1 MAYFKK
7 DDYGNVWYSYYGVSD
22 CILADY
28 TSPEKIEAYLDDE
41 VFQQAVI
48 NSYEHIDLS
57 GDNEKNISR
66 VHSAAING
74 SWCGAERQLCAV
86 NGRGVSKVFPCQW

>member
-7 DDYGNVWYSYYGVSD
+7 DDHGNVWYSYYGVSD

-28 TSPEKIEAYLDDE
+28 TSPEKIEAYLVDE

-48 NSYEHIDLS
+48 NSYQHIDLS

-66 VHSAAING
+66 VFAKMDRTAEWLRKKAAIL
-74 SWCGAERQLCAV
+74 AQE
-86 NGRGVSKVFPCQW
+86 F

>member
-7 DDYGNVWYSYYGVSD
+7 DDHGNVWYSYYGVSD

-48 NSYEHIDLS
+48 NSYQHIDLS

-66 VHSAAING
+66 VLAKMDRTAEWLRKKTAIL
-74 SWCGAERQLCAV
+74 AQE
-86 NGRGVSKVFPCQW
+86 F

>member
-7 DDYGNVWYSYYGVSD
+7 DDHGNVWYSYYGVSD

-28 TSPEKIEAYLDDE
+28 TSPEKLEAYLDDE

-48 NSYEHIDLS
+48 NSYKHIDLS
-57 GDNEKNISR
+57 GDNENNISR
-66 VHSAAING
+66 VFAKMDRTAEWLRKKAAIL
-74 SWCGAERQLCAV
+74 AQE
-86 NGRGVSKVFPCQW
+86 F

>member
-7 DDYGNVWYSYYGVSD
+7 DDHGNVWYSYYGVSD

-28 TSPEKIEAYLDDE
+28 TSPEKLEAYLDDE

-48 NSYEHIDLS
+48 SSDEHVYLS

-66 VHSAAING
+66 VVAKMDRTAEWLRKKAAIL
-74 SWCGAERQLCAV
+74 AQE
-86 NGRGVSKVFPCQW
+86 F

>member
-7 DDYGNVWYSYYGVSD
+7 DDHGNVWYSYYGVSD

-48 NSYEHIDLS
+48 NSYQHIDLS
-57 GDNEKNISR
+57 GDNEKDISR
-66 VHSAAING
+66 VLAKMDRTAEWLRKKTAIL
-74 SWCGAERQLCAV
+74 AQE
-86 NGRGVSKVFPCQW
+86 F

>member
-7 DDYGNVWYSYYGVSD
+7 DDHGNVWYSYYGVSD

-28 TSPEKIEAYLDDE
+28 TSPEKLEVYLDDE

-66 VHSAAING
+66 VLAKMDRTAEWLRKKAAIL
-74 SWCGAERQLCAV
+74 AQE
-86 NGRGVSKVFPCQW
+86 F

>member
-7 DDYGNVWYSYYGVSD
+7 DDHGNVRYSYYGVSD

-28 TSPEKIEAYLDDE
+28 TSPEKLEAYLDDE

-66 VHSAAING
+66 VLAKMDRTAEWLRKKTAIL
-74 SWCGAERQLCAV
+74 AQE
-86 NGRGVSKVFPCQW
+86 F

>member
-28 TSPEKIEAYLDDE
+28 TSPEKLEAYLDDE

-66 VHSAAING
+66 VLAKMDRTAEWLRKKAAIL
-74 SWCGAERQLCAV
+74 EQE
-86 NGRGVSKVFPCQW
+86 F

>member
-1 MAYFKK
+1 MSFH
-7 DDYGNVWYSYYGVSD
+7 NSYYGVSD

-28 TSPEKIEAYLDDE
+28 TSPEKLEAYLDDE

-66 VHSAAING
+66 VFAKMDRTAEWLRKKAAIL
-74 SWCGAERQLCAV
+74 AQE
-86 NGRGVSKVFPCQW
+86 F

>member
-7 DDYGNVWYSYYGVSD
+7 DDHGNVWYSYYVVSD

-28 TSPEKIEAYLDDE
+28 TSPEKLEAYLDDE

-66 VHSAAING
+66 VLAKMDRTAEWLRKKTAIL
-74 SWCGAERQLCAV
+74 AQE
-86 NGRGVSKVFPCQW
+86 F

>member
-7 DDYGNVWYSYYGVSD
+7 DDHGNVWYSYYGVSD

-28 TSPEKIEAYLDDE
+28 TSPEKLEAYLDDE

-57 GDNEKNISR
+57 GDNEKNIYR
-66 VHSAAING
+66 VFAKMDRTAEWLRKKAAIL
-74 SWCGAERQLCAV
+74 AQE
-86 NGRGVSKVFPCQW
+86 F

>member
-7 DDYGNVWYSYYGVSD
+7 DDHGNVWYSYYGVSD

-28 TSPEKIEAYLDDE
+28 TSPEKLEAYLDDE

-48 NSYEHIDLS
+48 NSYQHIDLS

-66 VHSAAING
+66 VLAKMDRTAEWLRKKTAIL
-74 SWCGAERQLCAV
+74 AQE
-86 NGRGVSKVFPCQW
+86 F

>member
-7 DDYGNVWYSYYGVSD
+7 DDHGNVWYSYYGVSD

-28 TSPEKIEAYLDDE
+28 TSPEKLEAYLDDE

-57 GDNEKNISR
+57 GDNEKTFPEYLRKWIEQQ
-66 VHSAAING
+66 NG
-74 SWCGAERQLCAV
+74 FEKRLLSLHRNFE
-86 NGRGVSKVFPCQW
+86 

>member
-7 DDYGNVWYSYYGVSD
+7 DDHGNVWYSYYGVSD

-28 TSPEKIEAYLDDE
+28 TSPEKLEAYLDDE

-66 VHSAAING
+66 VLAKMDRT
-74 SWCGAERQLCAV
+74 AEWLRKKATILAQE
-86 NGRGVSKVFPCQW
+86 F

>member
-7 DDYGNVWYSYYGVSD
+7 DDHGNVWYSYYGVSD
-22 CILADY
+22 CILADFL
-28 TSPEKIEAYLDDE
+28 SPEMLESYLDDE
-41 VFQQAVI
+41 GFQQAVI

-66 VHSAAING
+66 VFAKMDRTAEWLRKKAAIL
-74 SWCGAERQLCAV
+74 AQE
-86 NGRGVSKVFPCQW
+86 F

>member
-7 DDYGNVWYSYYGVSD
+7 DDHGNVWYSYYGVSD

-28 TSPEKIEAYLDDE
+28 TSPEKFEAYLDDE

-66 VHSAAING
+66 VLAKMDRTAEWLRKKTAIL
-74 SWCGAERQLCAV
+74 AQE
-86 NGRGVSKVFPCQW
+86 F

>member
-7 DDYGNVWYSYYGVSD
+7 DDHGNVWYSYYGVSD

-28 TSPEKIEAYLDDE
+28 TSPEKLEAYLDDE
-41 VFQQAVI
+41 VFQQAGI

-66 VHSAAING
+66 VLAKMDRTAEWLRKKTAIL
-74 SWCGAERQLCAV
+74 AQE
-86 NGRGVSKVFPCQW
+86 F

>member
-7 DDYGNVWYSYYGVSD
+7 DDHGNVWYSYYGVSD

-28 TSPEKIEAYLDDE
+28 TSPEKLEAYLDDE

-66 VHSAAING
+66 VLAKMDRTAEWLRKKTAILAQEFL
-74 SWCGAERQLCAV
+74 SLLD
-86 NGRGVSKVFPCQW
+86 

>member
-7 DDYGNVWYSYYGVSD
+7 DDHGNVWYSYYGVSD

-48 NSYEHIDLS
+48 NSYQHIDLS

-66 VHSAAING
+66 VLAKMDRT
-74 SWCGAERQLCAV
+74 AEWLRKKATILAQE
-86 NGRGVSKVFPCQW
+86 F

>member
-7 DDYGNVWYSYYGVSD
+7 DDHGNVWYSYYGVSD

-28 TSPEKIEAYLDDE
+28 TSPEKLEAYLDDE
-41 VFQQAVI
+41 VFQHAVI

-66 VHSAAING
+66 VLAKMDRTAEWLRKKTAIL
-74 SWCGAERQLCAV
+74 AQE
-86 NGRGVSKVFPCQW
+86 F

>member
-7 DDYGNVWYSYYGVSD
+7 DDHGNGWYSYEGVSD

-28 TSPEKIEAYLDDE
+28 TSPEKLEAYLDDE

-66 VHSAAING
+66 VLAKMDRTAEWLRKKAAIL
-74 SWCGAERQLCAV
+74 AQE
-86 NGRGVSKVFPCQW
+86 F

>member
-7 DDYGNVWYSYYGVSD
+7 DDHGNVWYSYYGVSD

-28 TSPEKIEAYLDDE
+28 TSPEKLEAYLDDE

-48 NSYEHIDLS
+48 NSYEHS
-57 GDNEKNISR
+57 KHTGQKEKNITR
-66 VHSAAING
+66 VLAKMVRTAEKKKKKTAIL
-74 SWCGAERQLCAV
+74 AQE
-86 NGRGVSKVFPCQW
+86 F

>member
-7 DDYGNVWYSYYGVSD
+7 DDHGNVWQSYYGVSD

-66 VHSAAING
+66 VFAKMDRTAEWLRKKAAIL
-74 SWCGAERQLCAV
+74 AQE
-86 NGRGVSKVFPCQW
+86 F

>member
-7 DDYGNVWYSYYGVSD
+7 DDRGNVWYSYYGVSD

-28 TSPEKIEAYLDDE
+28 TSPEKLEAYLDDE

-66 VHSAAING
+66 VFAKMDRTAEWLRKKAAIL
-74 SWCGAERQLCAV
+74 AQE
-86 NGRGVSKVFPCQW
+86 F

>member
-7 DDYGNVWYSYYGVSD
+7 DDHGNVWYSYYGVSD

-28 TSPEKIEAYLDDE
+28 TSPEKLEAYLDDE

-66 VHSAAING
+66 VLAKMDRTAEWLRKKTAIL
-74 SWCGAERQLCAV
+74 AQE
-86 NGRGVSKVFPCQW
+86 F

>member
-7 DDYGNVWYSYYGVSD
+7 DDHGNVQYSYYGVSD

-28 TSPEKIEAYLDDE
+28 TSPEKLEAYLDDE

-66 VHSAAING
+66 VLAKMDRTAEWLRKKAAIL
-74 SWCGAERQLCAV
+74 AQE
-86 NGRGVSKVFPCQW
+86 F

>member
-7 DDYGNVWYSYYGVSD
+7 DDHGNVWYSYYGVSD

-28 TSPEKIEAYLDDE
+28 TSPEKLEVYLDDE

-66 VHSAAING
+66 VFAKMDRTAEWLRKKTAIL
-74 SWCGAERQLCAV
+74 AQE
-86 NGRGVSKVFPCQW
+86 F

>member
-7 DDYGNVWYSYYGVSD
+7 DDHGNVWYSYYGVSD

-28 TSPEKIEAYLDDE
+28 TSPEKLEAYLDDE

-57 GDNEKNISR
+57 GDKEKNISR
-66 VHSAAING
+66 VFAKMDRTAEWLRKKAAIL
-74 SWCGAERQLCAV
+74 AQE
-86 NGRGVSKVFPCQW
+86 F

>member
-7 DDYGNVWYSYYGVSD
+7 DDPGNVWYSYYGVSD

-28 TSPEKIEAYLDDE
+28 TSPEKLEAYLDDE

-66 VHSAAING
+66 VLAKMDRTAEWLRKKTAIL
-74 SWCGAERQLCAV
+74 AQE
-86 NGRGVSKVFPCQW
+86 F

>member
-7 DDYGNVWYSYYGVSD
+7 DDHGNVWYSYYGVSD

-48 NSYEHIDLS
+48 NSYQHIDLS

-66 VHSAAING
+66 ELAKMDRTGEWLRKKTAIL
-74 SWCGAERQLCAV
+74 AQE
-86 NGRGVSKVFPCQW
+86 F

>member
-7 DDYGNVWYSYYGVSD
+7 DDHGNVWYSYYGVSD

-28 TSPEKIEAYLDDE
+28 TSPEKLEAYLDDE

-48 NSYEHIDLS
+48 NSYEHIRLRRTCREDLS
-57 GDNEKNISR
+57 R
-66 VHSAAING
+66 A
-74 SWCGAERQLCAV
+74 
-86 NGRGVSKVFPCQW
+86 F

>member
-7 DDYGNVWYSYYGVSD
+7 DDHGNVWYSYYGVSD

-28 TSPEKIEAYLDDE
+28 TSSEKLEAYLDDE

-48 NSYEHIDLS
+48 NSYQHIDLS

-66 VHSAAING
+66 VFAKMDRTAEWLRKKAAIL
-74 SWCGAERQLCAV
+74 AQE
-86 NGRGVSKVFPCQW
+86 F

>member
-66 VHSAAING
+66 VFAKMDRTAEWLRKKTAIL
-74 SWCGAERQLCAV
+74 AQE
-86 NGRGVSKVFPCQW
+86 F

>member
-1 MAYFKK
+1 MAYFTK
-7 DDYGNVWYSYYGVSD
+7 DDHGNVWYSYYGVSD

-28 TSPEKIEAYLDDE
+28 TSPEKLEAYLDDE

-66 VHSAAING
+66 VFAKMDRTAEWLRKKAAIL
-74 SWCGAERQLCAV
+74 AQE
-86 NGRGVSKVFPCQW
+86 F

>member
-28 TSPEKIEAYLDDE
+28 TSPEKIEAYLG
-41 VFQQAVI
+41 
-48 NSYEHIDLS
+48 ST
-57 GDNEKNISR
+57 EK
-66 VHSAAING
+66 V
-74 SWCGAERQLCAV
+74 
-86 NGRGVSKVFPCQW
+86 

>member
-7 DDYGNVWYSYYGVSD
+7 DDHGNVWYSYYGVSD

-28 TSPEKIEAYLDDE
+28 TSPEKLEAYLDDE

-48 NSYEHIDLS
+48 NSYQHIDLS
-57 GDNEKNISR
+57 GDNEKDISR
-66 VHSAAING
+66 VLAKMDRTAEWLRKKTAIL
-74 SWCGAERQLCAV
+74 AQE
-86 NGRGVSKVFPCQW
+86 F

>member
-7 DDYGNVWYSYYGVSD
+7 DDHGNVWYSYYGVSD

-28 TSPEKIEAYLDDE
+28 TSPEKLEAYLDDE

-66 VHSAAING
+66 VLTKMDRTAEWLRKKTAIL
-74 SWCGAERQLCAV
+74 AQE
-86 NGRGVSKVFPCQW
+86 F